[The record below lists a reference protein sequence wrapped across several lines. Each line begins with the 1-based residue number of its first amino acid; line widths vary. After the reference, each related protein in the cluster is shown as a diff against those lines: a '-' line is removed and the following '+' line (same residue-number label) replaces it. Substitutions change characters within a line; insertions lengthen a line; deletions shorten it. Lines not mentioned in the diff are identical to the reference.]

1 MNTTMI
7 IDLVLGA
14 FIALIAWLARELWV
28 ASRDLKQNLST
39 LREELPRQYVL
50 KDDLDKA
57 VDRIDAKLD
66 KIFDKL
72 DSKVD
77 KH

>member
-1 MNTTMI
+1 MM

-28 ASRDLKQNLST
+28 ASRDLKHNLST

-50 KDDLDKA
+50 KDDLDRA

-72 DSKVD
+72 DGKAD
-77 KH
+77 KRCSDC